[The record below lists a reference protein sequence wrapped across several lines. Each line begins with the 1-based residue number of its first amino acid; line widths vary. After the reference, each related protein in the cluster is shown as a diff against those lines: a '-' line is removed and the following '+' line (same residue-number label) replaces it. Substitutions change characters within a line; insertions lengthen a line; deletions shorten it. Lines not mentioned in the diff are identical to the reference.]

1 MFHSSKGGV
10 GKSLL
15 SLNYA
20 AYKASQGW
28 ESWLIE
34 LDFSMGSIIN
44 SFPSFKPPRSISEWL
59 INGNKPIEECL
70 LDISESYPLIKA
82 PLRLG
87 LIADESQKLP
97 EIRKRTFSMDFVKKA
112 LGRLVALQERVYE
125 LSQQSGKNIAIT
137 FDTTPGMSPIALQ
150 ASLVADRVVLMVR
163 PTNAHYKKTADLVQ
177 NFHKEKFEQNRAI
190 GLIVNQISGSLV
202 GIEEDVEKKKSA
214 ADLIRIGDE
223 APVEK
228 SPSHWSV
235 VWKRFQKNKLATYGF
250 FVILVVAIIAVL
262 APVMSPDYPT
272 SLDPLFDKY
281 GGVCIDKP

>member
-44 SFPSFKPPRSISEWL
+44 SFPSFKPPHSISEWL
-59 INGNKPIEECL
+59 INGKKSIEDCL
-70 LDISESYPLIKA
+70 LDISERYPLIKA

-112 LGRLVALQERVYE
+112 LGRLIALQERVYE
-125 LSQQSGKNIAIT
+125 LSQQKGKNIAIT
-137 FDTTPGMSPIALQ
+137 FDTTPGMDPLALQ
-150 ASLVADRVVLMVR
+150 ASLIADRIVLMAR
-163 PTNAHYKKTADLVQ
+163 PTISHIKKTADLVH
-177 NFHKEKFEQNRAI
+177 NFHSSKLEQNQPI
-190 GLIVNQISGSLV
+190 GLLINQISGSLV
-202 GIEEDVEKKKSA
+202 GIEEDVDGISKTSEGIVKIPVIYVMKCLCA
-214 ADLIRIGDE
+214 LQDE
-223 APVEK
+223 I
-228 SPSHWSV
+228 
-235 VWKRFQKNKLATYGF
+235 Y
-250 FVILVVAIIAVL
+250 IL
-262 APVMSPDYPT
+262 APESAKSSESPH
-272 SLDPLFDKY
+272 FQQIQEEFFRACKR
-281 GGVCIDKP
+281 IDDFQTLKRS

>member
-1 MFHSSKGGV
+1 MRYLTLIYTTVFHSSKGGV

-44 SFPSFKPPRSISEWL
+44 SFPSFKPPHSISEWL
-59 INGNKPIEECL
+59 INGNKAIEDCL

-125 LSQQSGKNIAIT
+125 LSQQSERNIAIV

-150 ASLVADRVVLMVR
+150 ASLIADRVVLMAR
-163 PTNAHYKKTADLVQ
+163 PTNAHYRKTAELVQ
-177 NFHKEKFEQNRAI
+177 NFHKEKLEENKAI
-190 GLIVNQISGSLV
+190 GLLINQISGSLV
-202 GIEEDVEKKKSA
+202 GIEEDVEKTKETGENITGIPVIYVMKCLCALQDEVYTLSA
-214 ADLIRIGDE
+214 SPADRSESPHFQLIREEITRACQYINDF
-223 APVEK
+223 K
-228 SPSHWSV
+228 
-235 VWKRFQKNKLATYGF
+235 
-250 FVILVVAIIAVL
+250 
-262 APVMSPDYPT
+262 
-272 SLDPLFDKY
+272 
-281 GGVCIDKP
+281 